1 MGNYVEK
8 TIPVRACVNAK
19 DTSNK
24 RILVLGLDGAGKTS
38 VLHRILTKPE
48 EEPDFKTTPTI
59 GFNVEQILLGA
70 TKKINYTL
78 WDVGG
83 QDKIRNL
90 WRHYFSGVSGLIF
103 VIDSSDTERISEAGE
118 ELLKVVN
125 NPEMKS
131 VPFIIL
137 ANKQD
142 EKKALK
148 IEEIKKKIELD
159 KISNFRR
166 KWDILPC
173 SAVNG
178 EGVIEGLESLNLKVR
193 LAKEEKMKTAATLNR
208 NNIRKSFRIKPR
220 K

>member
-1 MGNYVEK
+1 MG
-8 TIPVRACVNAK
+8 
-19 DTSNK
+19 
-24 RILVLGLDGAGKTS
+24 L
-38 VLHRILTKPE
+38 
-48 EEPDFKTTPTI
+48 
-59 GFNVEQILLGA
+59 Q
-70 TKKINYTL
+70 KKINYTL

-142 EKKALK
+142 EKTALK

-178 EGVIEGLESLNLKVR
+178 EGVIEGLESLNLNVR
-193 LAKEEKMKTAATLNR
+193 LAKEEKTKTAATLNR

>member
-1 MGNYVEK
+1 
-8 TIPVRACVNAK
+8 
-19 DTSNK
+19 
-24 RILVLGLDGAGKTS
+24 
-38 VLHRILTKPE
+38 
-48 EEPDFKTTPTI
+48 
-59 GFNVEQILLGA
+59 
-70 TKKINYTL
+70 KI
-78 WDVGG
+78 
-83 QDKIRNL
+83 
-90 WRHYFSGVSGLIF
+90 
-103 VIDSSDTERISEAGE
+103 
-118 ELLKVVN
+118 VN

-178 EGVIEGLESLNLKVR
+178 EGVIEGLESLNMNVR
-193 LAKEEKMKTAATLNR
+193 ISKEERMKSVAKLNR